1 MIGFFTPTVDS
12 YYGLAIF
19 VKKELKIKEHA
30 QVEVYNKKDWT
41 EIEDAHWQ
49 NRSLQ
54 WIKLQDKGK
63 EFTVFNLHGYWTR
76 DGLDH
81 LCNLKQSDKIIKK
94 IKSFTDQPVILMGD
108 FNLRPDTRSIGLFD
122 EHLSNLIRKYNIKST
137 RTSYCPYPIR
147 HADYVFVNDWVKV
160 KSFEVLPDEVS
171 DHNPL
176 MLDFNL

>member
-1 MIGFFTPTVDS
+1 
-12 YYGLAIF
+12 
-19 VKKELKIKEHA
+19 
-30 QVEVYNKKDWT
+30 
-41 EIEDAHWQ
+41 
-49 NRSLQ
+49 
-54 WIKLQDKGK
+54 
-63 EFTVFNLHGYWTR
+63 
-76 DGLDH
+76 
-81 LCNLKQSDKIIKK
+81 
-94 IKSFTDQPVILMGD
+94 MGD